1 MGDTL
6 KRNRRVTTEW
16 DFSGRKIWRVGVG
29 FLWQLNRKEKDEQG
43 RLREENR
50 GTLWG
55 FFLEKWESSL
65 EAKVA
70 RIGKRLSR
78 WGFCNLHILH
88 FLYIVLLSFL
98 VDSVSIIC
106 CLGTITR
113 DSMTSY
119 RFGIVCK
126 FQAVLFSYVFR
137 LQFDSDVH
145 LSLKFLQFFSSNYRL
160 NLTHLS
166 LIFFSLFF
174 FFSDSLFQQVIN
186 HSLLP
191 WRSRVSSTS
200 SISNL
205 NIFASNFWFSML
217 LIQCVEQWYCG
228 SSRSLWVIDAC
239 LLSFLWSKIILILF
253 CGWEIQ
259 FGYGEYGDSWWCG
272 VFGRRIVTAVGGV
285 AFCSQV
291 EP

>member
-1 MGDTL
+1 M
-6 KRNRRVTTEW
+6 R
-16 DFSGRKIWRVGVG
+16 FSGRKIWRVGVG

-70 RIGKRLSR
+70 RIGKRLCR

-88 FLYIVLLSFL
+88 FFYIVLLSFL
-98 VDSVSIIC
+98 VDSLCIIC

-137 LQFDSDVH
+137 LQFDSNVH
-145 LSLKFLQFFSSNYRL
+145 LTLKFLQFFSQNSRL
-160 NLTHLS
+160 NCIHLS
-166 LIFFSLFF
+166 LIFFTF

-200 SISNL
+200 LASNL
-205 NIFASNFWFSML
+205 NLFTSNFWFSMF
-217 LIQCVEQWYCG
+217 LIQWIEQWRCG
-228 SSRSLWVIDAC
+228 SSRLLWVIDAC
-239 LLSFLWSKIILILF
+239 LLSFLWSRIILILF

-259 FGYGEYGDSWWCG
+259 FGYDEYGDSWWCG
-272 VFGRRIVTAVGGV
+272 VFGRRIVIAVGGV

>member
-1 MGDTL
+1 MRG
-6 KRNRRVTTEW
+6 
-16 DFSGRKIWRVGVG
+16 
-29 FLWQLNRKEKDEQG
+29 
-43 RLREENR
+43 ENK

-55 FFLEKWESSL
+55 FFWEKWDSSL
-65 EAKVA
+65 EAKIVW
-70 RIGKRLSR
+70 IGRRLYR
-78 WGFCNLHILH
+78 WGLCNLHILN
-88 FLYIVLLSFL
+88 FFYTVLLSFL
-98 VDSVSIIC
+98 VDSLSIIC
-106 CLGTITR
+106 CLGMITR
-113 DSMTSY
+113 DSMTSCW
-119 RFGIVCK
+119 FGIDCK
-126 FQAVLFSYVFR
+126 FQTVLFSYVF
-137 LQFDSDVH
+137 QFQSDSDVH
-145 LSLKFLQFFSSNYRL
+145 FSLKFLQFFSSNYRL

-239 LLSFLWSKIILILF
+239 LLSFLWSKIILISF

-259 FGYGEYGDSWWCG
+259 FGYDNMEIVGDVVSLDTQLLQLSEMSPFALKSNPRFSEEIFDQWLLLPEINLLGWMYTRIASWLPS
-272 VFGRRIVTAVGGV
+272 
-285 AFCSQV
+285 SQSQ
-291 EP
+291 PYR